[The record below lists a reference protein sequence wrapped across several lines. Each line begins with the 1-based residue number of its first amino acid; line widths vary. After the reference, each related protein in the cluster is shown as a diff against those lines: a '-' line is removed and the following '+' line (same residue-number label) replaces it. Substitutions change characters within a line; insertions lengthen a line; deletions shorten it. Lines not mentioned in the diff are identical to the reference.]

1 MQQITL
7 EQLKYDI
14 GHALLNAPKKGLQ
27 NKNRSRTKPRFLGG
41 I

>member
-14 GHALLNAPKKGLQ
+14 GHALLNAPQEGTPKQK
-27 NKNRSRTKPRFLGG
+27 
-41 I
+41 